1 MARATLRE
9 MTVGK
14 GRAGSNSVLEEEE
27 NWAVNFVTY

>member
-14 GRAGSNSVLEEEE
+14 GRAGSNSVLEEEQKLGC
-27 NWAVNFVTY
+27 